1 MAVKIVTGRR
11 SIVSITRFIVEPLCW
26 MEAGTWER
34 SETDVRLRAEP
45 CRPAGRALS

>member
-26 MEAGTWER
+26 MEDGEGELG
-34 SETDVRLRAEP
+34 ETRRAAP
-45 CRPAGRALS
+45 G